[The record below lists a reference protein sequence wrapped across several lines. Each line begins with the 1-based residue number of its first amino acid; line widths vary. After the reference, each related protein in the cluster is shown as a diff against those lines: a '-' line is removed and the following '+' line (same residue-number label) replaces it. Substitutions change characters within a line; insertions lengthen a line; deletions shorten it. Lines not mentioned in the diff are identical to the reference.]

1 MRDQLRAV
9 KKIFVQGIYDPRI
22 NQGLWLSSATGTL
35 YLLFLMCEK
44 EKLAIYAVL
53 AIFPSIFAKIDQPG
67 PRFSLRLIKVI
78 ALFFAIAYLVLLL
91 RNLAVPLFVVFFPLI
106 FFCALFAVYGQ
117 EAGGVG
123 TAAMFVATLALSWP
137 ATEPPFYFC
146 LFICCGAFWYGVS
159 AKIWML
165 WWGHKVLR
173 DMLAKLFTAIGDY
186 YSLKSSLLLG
196 HADPEKLV
204 QIYDQQEGVYQLV
217 NQSKAY
223 LNRYGE
229 DHFDDELKGLKS
241 TFLFGVDLMEQL
253 QANQYKLEEVRDFIH
268 QNNLNLLYGDI
279 AVAVVA
285 ALKKKAFVIRTRRTA
300 VIIEDSL
307 FSPLEKVLEDIERN
321 DSPQVNSMRLYL
333 SSLKRLLTSQ
343 KPVFERSLGPPATG
357 AGLFATLKPH
367 CNLRSPSVRY
377 GLRLATT
384 VACGLLIAE
393 LFALDNSYW
402 IVLAILLVMQSG
414 YLVTKTMITQRLLG
428 TLAGVLLALLLMQIA
443 ATGWQLVSLCL
454 LTALF
459 SFSMIFFHKI
469 LAVTGVTTLVVLVY
483 QLAFGS
489 GQDVVFIRLTDS
501 LIGCGLAFASNVLLW
516 PQWSGGGIERLIK
529 ATLYAQEDI
538 LVVAIRSLADKTIRR
553 EELTRR
559 RLQLYTAQ
567 NNLLASYHQML
578 REPQH
583 THAHV
588 TALEQIVSHFF
599 AASAHINALLV
610 LSREAHA
617 MPADLVQHMEIA
629 AVTLFGRCDE
639 NGEANEVLHR
649 EQTEI
654 IYKQLEQLKAA
665 DHEPHYFAIIH
676 LLELIYE
683 RLNAIFEQ
691 LDFCSSAEK

>member
-1 MRDQLRAV
+1 MTDQLRTV
-9 KKIFVQGIYDPRI
+9 KKFFLQGIYDPRI
-22 NQGLWLSSATGTL
+22 NQGLWLSCATGVL
-35 YLLFLMCEK
+35 YLFFFICEK
-44 EKLAIYAVL
+44 EELAIFSVL
-53 AIFPSIFAKIDQPG
+53 AIFPSIIAKIDQPG

-78 ALFFAIAYLVLLL
+78 SFFFVLAYLTLLF
-91 RNLAVPLFVVFFPLI
+91 RNLAVPVSVIFFPLI
-106 FFCALFAVYGQ
+106 FFCAMFSIYGQ

-137 ATEPPFYFC
+137 ATEPPHYFC
-146 LFICCGAFWYGVS
+146 LLICFGALWYGIS

-173 DMLAKLFTAIGDY
+173 DILAKLFTAIGDY

-196 HADPEKLV
+196 HSDPEKLV
-204 QIYDQQEGVYQLV
+204 KIYSQQELVYNLV

-229 DHFDDELKGLKS
+229 DHFDDELKGLKQ
-241 TFLFGVDLMEQL
+241 TFLCGVDLMELL
-253 QANQYKLEEVRDFIH
+253 QANQYKLEEVREFIH
-268 QNNLNLLYGDI
+268 QNELNLSYSDI

-285 ALKKKAFVIRTRRTA
+285 ALKKKAFVIRTRRNA
-300 VIIEDSL
+300 VIIDDTVFLGLEQLLEKMEDSE
-307 FSPLEKVLEDIERN
+307 SSHVR
-321 DSPQVNSMRLYL
+321 SMRLYL
-333 SSLKRLLTSQ
+333 SSLRRLLTSQ
-343 KPVFERSLGPPATG
+343 KPVFERSLGPPETG
-357 AGLFATLKPH
+357 AGLLATLNPH
-367 CNLRSPSVRY
+367 FNFRSPAVRY

-384 VACGLLIAE
+384 VASGLLLAE

-414 YLVTKTMITQRLLG
+414 YLVTKTMITQRVLG
-428 TLAGVLLALLLMQIA
+428 TLAGVVLGLLLIQIA
-443 ATGWQLVSLCL
+443 ASGWKLVSLCL

-469 LAVTGVTTLVVLVY
+469 LAITGVTTLVVLVY

-489 GQDVVFIRLTDS
+489 GHDVVFIRLTDS
-501 LIGCGLAFASNVLLW
+501 LIGCGLAFASNILLW
-516 PQWSGGGIERLIK
+516 PQWSGGGIKRLIK

-538 LVVAIRSLADKTIRR
+538 LVVSIRALADKNIRR

-588 TALEQIVSHFF
+588 TALEQVVLHFL
-599 AASAHINALLV
+599 ATSAHINALLV
-610 LSREAHA
+610 LSREACA
-617 MPADLVQHMEIA
+617 MPAELVRHMEIA
-629 AVTLFGRCDE
+629 AVTLFGRCDGEGEE
-639 NGEANEVLHR
+639 NEQLHQ
-649 EQTEI
+649 EELSI
-654 IYKQLEQLKAA
+654 IYKQLEQVKEA
-665 DHEPHYFAIIH
+665 DHEPNYFAIVH
-676 LLELIYE
+676 LLELIYD

-691 LDFCSSAEK
+691 LEFCTSVEK